1 MFGREKNKKTMPYD
15 KAEKIPVIRASIC
28 TREKIAGFKDI
39 RTGKFE
45 EMMLICGEEDLR
57 EFMRLYVVGEGE
69 IRKEW

>member
-1 MFGREKNKKTMPYD
+1 MFGREKHKKTMPYA
-15 KAEKIPVIRASIC
+15 KAEKIPEIRASIC
-28 TREKIAGFKDI
+28 TGEKIAGFKDI